1 MRGGPVAHGRSF
13 AQDIYWKLLEK
24 IPGTKLKLT
33 KCAPLTLLTADSR
46 RHDADLLAA
55 FKTDFPEYFEAPYAS
70 LRKVDEDRM
79 KSAEGKARWR
89 KFIQPFEKSI
99 EDYNFGT
106 LMRVDVAGEYSEV
119 NTIFGAVD
127 R

>member
-1 MRGGPVAHGRSF
+1 MIAHGRSS

-24 IPGTKLKLT
+24 IPGTKLRLT
-33 KCAPLTLLTADSR
+33 KCVPRSPLIPDSR

-79 KSAEGKARWR
+79 KSVEGKTRWR

-106 LMRVDVAGEYSEV
+106 LMRVDVAGEYSEA
-119 NTIFGAVD
+119 NTIFGALCSL
-127 R
+127 REP